1 MKIALPLHLPII
13 ITKKKKKMNLKF
25 KKKIKHYNMKDK
37 FFF

>member
-13 ITKKKKKMNLKF
+13 ITKKKKMNLKF